1 MISAWIWFANQWRLP
16 LGFPSAVGTEL
27 LAGSRPRPTVP
38 PGRSVSARLGYS
50 LPWSTPGFAIC
61 ALFILNNILAH
72 ACLKHKG
79 ICILFHLSWVQS
91 HFNNT
96 EKSKHFRII
105 NYNALVCLRCSS
117 ESNFD
122 ERGKRALSFWDEQQ
136 FILFFALGMIFFF
149 SNKLLS
155 LKFHSCTH
163 SE

>member
-16 LGFPSAVGTEL
+16 LGFHSAVGTEL
-27 LAGSRPRPTVP
+27 LPGSRPGPAVP

-50 LPWSTPGFAIC
+50 LPCSTLGFAIC

-72 ACLKHKG
+72 AGLKHKG
-79 ICILFHLSWVQS
+79 IRILFHLSWVQS

-105 NYNALVCLRCSS
+105 NYNAHVCVRCSS

-122 ERGKRALSFWDEQQ
+122 ERGERAPSFWDEQQ
-136 FILFFALGMIFFF
+136 FTLFFALGMIFFF
-149 SNKLLS
+149 NKLLS